1 MATLKEKKTHKVSL
15 IPSAQGR
22 VRTGCGLRVGV
33 FFFFVCWF
41 ILVFFFK
48 YHLMKEE
55 SDRWSPE

>member
-1 MATLKEKKTHKVSL
+1 MATLKEKKPHKVSL

-33 FFFFVCWF
+33 FFFVCWF
-41 ILVFFFK
+41 ILVVFFK